1 MTAIERPLIERPLTA
16 GPLTER
22 PLTESPGP
30 ERSVSVRALILRP
43 LRLVPLAL
51 AALLL
56 PAAAV
61 RAQSE
66 SFLLGPGSN
75 VGPSTEVKPK
85 NCVTDP
91 DGTIR
96 CDTEL
101 VNPPS
106 NTPARPQFDPFRN

>member
-22 PLTESPGP
+22 PLTERPVP
-30 ERSVSVRALILRP
+30 ERSVSVRA

>member
-1 MTAIERPLIERPLTA
+1 MSAP
-16 GPLTER
+16 
-22 PLTESPGP
+22 
-30 ERSVSVRALILRP
+30 VRP
-43 LRLVPLAL
+43 LRLLLPV

-56 PAAAV
+56 PALLPAVV

>member
-1 MTAIERPLIERPLTA
+1 MIRP
-16 GPLTER
+16 TEADR
-22 PLTESPGP
+22 ARVLQAEWGP
-30 ERSVSVRALILRP
+30 ELLTSMIATA
-43 LRLVPLAL
+43 RLLPFAL
-51 AALLL
+51 AGVLL
-56 PAAAV
+56 PAAV
-61 RAQSE
+61 QAQSE

>member
-22 PLTESPGP
+22 PVP
-30 ERSVSVRALILRP
+30 ERSVSVRALSLWP

-51 AALLL
+51 VALAALLL
-56 PAAAV
+56 PPAAV